1 MEFVAGPGIVD
12 VISPF
17 QLFDNALADVA
28 EGSNVIG
35 INFYFN
41 AHFSSCNC
49 RFLKFLPVR
58 IEKLFW
64 RFSLEFFVN
73 QLLQLFAH
81 LEEW

>member
-49 RFLKFLPVR
+49 
-58 IEKLFW
+58 
-64 RFSLEFFVN
+64 
-73 QLLQLFAH
+73 
-81 LEEW
+81 